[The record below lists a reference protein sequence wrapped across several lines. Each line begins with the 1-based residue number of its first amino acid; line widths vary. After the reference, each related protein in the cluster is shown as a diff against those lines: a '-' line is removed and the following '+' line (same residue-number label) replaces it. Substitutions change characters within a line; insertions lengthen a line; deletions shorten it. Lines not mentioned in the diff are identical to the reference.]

1 MIYNKTL
8 IKDLLLCN
16 SGDKNVC
23 KYGTMV
29 LKYLITLDGDK
40 ITSTNDCPIFFEKD
54 NEGKANLHPYVM
66 NYYSNLGNYH
76 ATNFHEEIIH
86 ETKTELP
93 YSNTSVIS
101 SSHLEEPVK
110 MLKIGNV
117 QNITMFKK
125 FIIDNIINFRNVK
138 FYKPNFLKKF
148 NYEES
153 YIKKNIKDIFNNNII
168 RDIMFIID
176 NSNDD
181 NQENKYDIANYLF
194 ERDMLTQYMISIKVI
209 FDNIFNKNDFDKVE
223 TSNQEII
230 EKMNNKELDNDFKFL
245 LNNYIKIHTMHKKI
259 INQFDVKNMNHEVT
273 YMQPIS
279 RSGIYQG
286 SEFMKLFVPLIDTS
300 IINQVF
306 YYDSNNKKTNL
317 PKFDENILRTVYV
330 NSYNNTVNSIKK

>member
-16 SGDKNVC
+16 SGDKNDC
-23 KYGTMV
+23 EYGTIV

-40 ITSTNDCPIFFEKD
+40 IISTNDLPIFFEKD
-54 NEGKANLHPYVM
+54 NEGKVNLHPYVIS
-66 NYYSNLGNYH
+66 YYSKLGNYH

-93 YSNTSVIS
+93 YSNTKIIS
-101 SSHLEEPVK
+101 SSYLEEPVK

-117 QNITMFKK
+117 QNFTMFKK
-125 FIIDNIINFRNVK
+125 FIIDNIIKFRNVR
-138 FYKPNFLKKF
+138 FYKPDFLREIE
-148 NYEES
+148 YDDS
-153 YIKKNIKDIFNNNII
+153 YIKENIKDIFNYNII

-209 FDNIFNKNDFDKVE
+209 FDNIFNKNDFDKVK
-223 TSNQEII
+223 TSDQEII

-259 INQFDVKNMNHEVT
+259 INQFDVKNMNYGVT
-273 YMQPIS
+273 YMHPKS

-306 YYDSNNKKTNL
+306 YYDSNNKKINM
-317 PKFDENILRTVYV
+317 PKFDENILRTAYAY
-330 NSYNNTVNSIKK
+330 SYNNTVNSIKK